1 MPFNLRALDLNLLP
15 VFEAVYAEG
24 SLSRAAGRLAMT
36 QPAVSHALAR
46 LRATFR
52 DELFVRHAR
61 GMTPTPAAD
70 ALHARLA
77 DALSLVREA
86 VAERRGFDPATSE
99 RRFAI
104 ALAHPLGPLLALE
117 LMASLAAAAPGV
129 HLEFSTRSRPL
140 ELERAILEGRI
151 DAAVDWMPAKTPG
164 LAQELLFEDRFV
176 AVARAGHP
184 ALRADRKW
192 KDLVARRRFVTLRP
206 RAEGRDHPVDAIR
219 AFWNLDPVVAL
230 QVSEYLEVP
239 VIASRSDLVGVMPR
253 SVARQAQPLLG
264 IKEIALAPAPK
275 ALPVRM
281 LWRASREKD
290 AALDF
295 LRRKIRET
303 AAKLAPGPSAR

>member
-15 VFEAVYAEG
+15 VFEAVYEEG

-46 LRATFR
+46 LRAAFR
-52 DELFVRHAR
+52 DELFVRHSR
-61 GMTPTPAAD
+61 GMTPTPVAD
-70 ALHARLA
+70 GIHARLS
-77 DALSLVREA
+77 DAMALVREA

-99 RRFAI
+99 RRFAV

-117 LMASLAAAAPGV
+117 LMAGFTAAAPGV
-129 HLEFSTRSRPL
+129 RLEFSTRSRPVD
-140 ELERAILEGRI
+140 LERAILEGRI
-151 DAAVDWMPAKTPG
+151 DAAVDWMPAKGQG
-164 LAQELLFEDRFV
+164 LAQEPLFDDRFV

-219 AFWNLDPVVAL
+219 AFWALEPRVAL

-253 SVARQAQPLLG
+253 SVARQAAPLLG
-264 IKEIALAPAPK
+264 IREIALSPAPK
-275 ALPVRM
+275 VLPVRL

-290 AALDF
+290 PALAF
-295 LRRKIRET
+295 LRGEIRRA
-303 AAKLAPGPSAR
+303 AAKLAPGTSAR